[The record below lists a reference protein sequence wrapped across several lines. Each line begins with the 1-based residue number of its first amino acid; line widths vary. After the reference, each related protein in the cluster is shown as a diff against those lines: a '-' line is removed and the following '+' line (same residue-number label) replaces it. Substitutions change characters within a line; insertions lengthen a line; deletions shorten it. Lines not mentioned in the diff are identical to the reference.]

1 MRLRMTA
8 ARSNS
13 RSFAAAFIS
22 TSSRRIS
29 LFDWPLLCRIVNGRF
44 GHQRQLFRLLSS
56 LRIVQLPHFFLNT
69 HRNNTVRLIE
79 SGLDRPAAGGFVD
92 GPLHRIGDHVAIH
105 EHPAA
110 HVSSGTSLPFGSRN
124 DATAG
129 SLLYRHPEWPPG

>member
-22 TSSRRIS
+22 TEPPDS

-56 LRIVQLPHFFLNT
+56 LRIVQLPHFF
-69 HRNNTVRLIE
+69 E
-79 SGLDRPAAGGFVD
+79 YS
-92 GPLHRIGDHVAIH
+92 
-105 EHPAA
+105 
-110 HVSSGTSLPFGSRN
+110 
-124 DATAG
+124 
-129 SLLYRHPEWPPG
+129 